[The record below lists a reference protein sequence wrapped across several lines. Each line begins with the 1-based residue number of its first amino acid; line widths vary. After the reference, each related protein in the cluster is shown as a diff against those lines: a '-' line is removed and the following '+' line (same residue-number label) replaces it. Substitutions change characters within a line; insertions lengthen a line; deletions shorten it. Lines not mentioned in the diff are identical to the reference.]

1 MSRSASTDNRTLI
14 TGQMRAAFRTNAA
27 AALKRRSNGYLLGTA
42 MNVLQWLVIGSIAL
56 FGLYRWNW
64 QPLHM
69 LVVFVAGI
77 AVAGLADLLKWLLTR
92 RRLLADYQKMLD
104 DRLVWNMVTAMQQG
118 RDEVMDNPMPK
129 PGVAILMDVVLG
141 GLGIW
146 ILLGALRGMGI
157 EPTTLFEATSG
168 LRAALIAVCAA
179 PVISLISSLF
189 AGGAEESGHD
199 DLEFRAGGR
208 GISLLIMGGIF
219 SFTSAQGDLARQI
232 MVFINGAT
240 VFFGVLAV
248 VGVWLMYRER
258 EWLRAHLQKANL
270 L

>member
-1 MSRSASTDNRTLI
+1 MPMSRSASADTRRPI
-14 TGQMRAAFRTNAA
+14 TGQMRAAFRTNAP

-42 MNVLQWLVIGSIAL
+42 MNVLQWLVIGSTAL
-56 FGLYRWNW
+56 FGLYYWSW
-64 QPLHM
+64 QPVQM

-77 AVAGLADLLKWLLTR
+77 AVAALADLLKWLLTR

-104 DRLVWNMVTAMQQG
+104 DRLVWNMVTALQQG
-118 RDEVMDNPMPK
+118 RDDIMDNAMPK
-129 PGVAILMDVVLG
+129 PGVAIMMDVVLG

-146 ILLGALRGMGI
+146 ILLGALRGMGF
-157 EPTTLFEATSG
+157 EPATFLEATSG

-179 PVISLISSLF
+179 PVLSLISSLF
-189 AGGAEESGHD
+189 AGAGKEGGHD

-208 GISLLIMGGIF
+208 GISLLILAGIF
-219 SFTSAQGDLARQI
+219 SFTGKESDLARQV

-258 EWLRAHLQKANL
+258 EWLRAHLKKL
-270 L
+270 